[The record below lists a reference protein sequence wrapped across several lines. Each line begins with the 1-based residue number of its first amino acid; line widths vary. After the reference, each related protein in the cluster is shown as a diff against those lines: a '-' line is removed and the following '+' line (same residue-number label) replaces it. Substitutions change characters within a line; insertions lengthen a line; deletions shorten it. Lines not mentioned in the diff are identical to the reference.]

1 MIVTVITMM
10 IAVFFLIIKVNPNI
24 VLVPMMNI
32 NTALN
37 CIYVYTYTYIYIY
50 DIRVYIYKGINIK
63 KLFISILFFNNI
75 VVYVLIVLSI
85 CDISLLV
92 YC

>member
-37 CIYVYTYTYIYIY
+37 CIYVYTYTHIYIY

-63 KLFISILFFNNI
+63 NYLFQSFFLIILLFMF
-75 VVYVLIVLSI
+75 
-85 CDISLLV
+85 
-92 YC
+92 